1 MFVNLFSRR
10 FVFLSVA
17 AGLAFCGSVAAQSA
31 NGGLMQATTPS
42 VPVVPAPA
50 EPNMQRS
57 LELSTGVQNLSGG
70 FSNWRD
76 VTLRGAYGLNNH
88 LLQGEVSLNRRF
100 DQNGVFVGLSDTATF
115 NEDYYASI
123 ALGFGDG
130 AFYLPRYRVDATL
143 YKKWLADRRLVT
155 SVGWSYYK
163 APDGHSDNGI
173 SLGLVYYFSSPWIA
187 EGGIR
192 FNSSNPGAIRTQ
204 QQFVALTYGSVKQD
218 LVTAR
223 YAWGGEGYQT
233 IATNAQI
240 LDFKSREASLS
251 WRHWLNPSTGVV
263 VSANR
268 YVNPTYIR
276 SGLNIGVFHAF

>member
-1 MFVNLFSRR
+1 M
-10 FVFLSVA
+10 
-17 AGLAFCGSVAAQSA
+17 
-31 NGGLMQATTPS
+31 
-42 VPVVPAPA
+42 
-50 EPNMQRS
+50 
-57 LELSTGVQNLSGG
+57 
-70 FSNWRD
+70 
-76 VTLRGAYGLNNH
+76 
-88 LLQGEVSLNRRF
+88 
-100 DQNGVFVGLSDTATF
+100 
-115 NEDYYASI
+115 
-123 ALGFGDG
+123 
-130 AFYLPRYRVDATL
+130 
-143 YKKWLADRRLVT
+143 
-155 SVGWSYYK
+155 
-163 APDGHSDNGI
+163 
-173 SLGLVYYFSSPWIA
+173 GLVYYFSSPWIA